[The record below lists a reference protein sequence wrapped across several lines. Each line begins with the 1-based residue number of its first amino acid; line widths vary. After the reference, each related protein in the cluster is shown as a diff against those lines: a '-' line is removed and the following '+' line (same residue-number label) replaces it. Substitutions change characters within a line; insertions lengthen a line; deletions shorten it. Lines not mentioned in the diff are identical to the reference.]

1 MCVNRKKQG
10 KRIDNGY
17 SFLMTVAEV
26 ADLLRTSRA
35 AIYAYLH
42 DTLEDTDVS
51 PEQIG
56 ARFGATVLRAVRQ
69 LTRKEGSSSTGYF
82 DDMDALALAVKLGDR
97 IANLRVIGIA
107 AYGSVERYGK
117 LLSNYQDEM
126 PGLLR
131 KALPLAGSF
140 QQAVD
145 VLHRELVL
153 AHQRLATA
161 STAKRIPP
169 FSETLPQY
177 FIVGARPVKAVLPQ
191 DGGIDVSA
199 YDWDNGTFGPGMQ
212 YLAQISFFEGDVERV
227 TKEGFDRR
235 VAALRS

>member
-1 MCVNRKKQG
+1 MYTVDT
-10 KRIDNGY
+10 DNNMDSADTSPQAHGAQDFATAAHADQAY
-17 SFLMTVAEV
+17 GMFPYECHLNDVARVVQEIGFVGEEYQIV
-26 ADLLRTSRA
+26 AC
-35 AIYAYLH
+35 LH

-56 ARFGATVLRAVRQ
+56 ARFGATTLRAVRQ
-69 LTRKEGSSSTGYF
+69 LTRKEGSLSTGYF

-97 IANLRVIGIA
+97 IADLRVIGIA

-169 FSETLPQY
+169 VSETLPQ
-177 FIVGARPVKAVLPQ
+177 
-191 DGGIDVSA
+191 
-199 YDWDNGTFGPGMQ
+199 
-212 YLAQISFFEGDVERV
+212 
-227 TKEGFDRR
+227 
-235 VAALRS
+235 